1 MLDKI
6 LSFIADWLQNY
17 KPKYREPVEITD
29 SFHYGKNWRATEDG
43 IITMN
48 FRTNS
53 GKIAYI
59 DVNDIT
65 ESSTNG
71 KWVAGFSEQQT
82 AAMGRNGINFPV
94 IKGHIY
100 SITQTGGLDI
110 FAVEF
115 YEFRGGI
122 VKVGISTILAFLSAL
137 GRRWDYVRSYFGIYR
152 EQNSSNTEQYQRF
165 NSCKFSLEKRHNSR
179 RKYNMDEYGLRYK
192 RRNTKWLQ
200 IIRGILWRYR
210 RKCNYLLPM
219 PKEWRKNRCCSIQ
232 KLGKFKYDNNTSV
245 YSYLHKGFITNDWGC
260 LAC

>member
-6 LSFIADWLQNY
+6 LGFIADWLQNY

-115 YEFRGGI
+115 YEFRGG
-122 VKVGISTILAFLSAL
+122 VS
-137 GRRWDYVRSYFGIYR
+137 
-152 EQNSSNTEQYQRF
+152 
-165 NSCKFSLEKRHNSR
+165 
-179 RKYNMDEYGLRYK
+179 
-192 RRNTKWLQ
+192 
-200 IIRGILWRYR
+200 
-210 RKCNYLLPM
+210 
-219 PKEWRKNRCCSIQ
+219 
-232 KLGKFKYDNNTSV
+232 
-245 YSYLHKGFITNDWGC
+245 
-260 LAC
+260 